1 MPAGQWPGP
10 GGRTTVA
17 RVLAEAIRLHEA
29 MAALDAE
36 PVLAAAELILG
47 ALGRGGKVLA
57 FGNGGS
63 AADAQHFAA
72 ELVGRYQADRR
83 GLAAVALS
91 SDAAVVTAVAND
103 LGYDRVFAR
112 QIEALGRLGDVAV
125 GISTS
130 GTSPNVV
137 AGLEAALAGG
147 LATVALTA
155 GDGGRIARLAHAP
168 IVVPA
173 AATPRVQEVHRTLLH
188 AICELIE
195 ERIAGGQPAENSELR
210 TEN

>member
-1 MPAGQWPGP
+1 MADGEWPGP

-17 RVLAEAIRLHEA
+17 RVLKEAIRLHEA
-29 MAALDAE
+29 MAALDPE
-36 PVLAAAELILG
+36 PVLAAAEFILG
-47 ALGRGGKVLA
+47 ALGRGGKVLT

-72 ELVGRYQADRR
+72 ELVGRYRADRR

-91 SDAAVVTAVAND
+91 SDASVVTAVAND
-103 LGYDRVFAR
+103 YGYDRVFAR
-112 QIEALGRLGDVAV
+112 QIEALGRLGDVAF

-130 GTSPNVV
+130 GTSANVV
-137 AGLEAALAGG
+137 AGFEAALAGG

-173 AATPRVQEVHRTLLH
+173 TATPRVQELHRTVLH

-195 ERIAGGQPAENSELR
+195 ERIADG
-210 TEN
+210 